1 MGMSNKNKSNIKSN
15 IQVKTDIAP
24 KITLDEAYANGFTS
38 KNKGGKCVK
47 CGLKT
52 MYKERTLCYRCY
64 KNAK

>member
-1 MGMSNKNKSNIKSN
+1 MGMSNKNKNNIKN
-15 IQVKTDIAP
+15 DIQIKNDIA

-38 KNKGGKCVK
+38 KNKDGKCSK

-64 KNAK
+64 KKSKQ